1 MRAKA
6 TERASADNHT
16 ANLALCTL
24 EKDTRPKIS
33 RETFVLL
40 LYRSYARTH
49 QYSVSKKIMHSVEM
63 VNHMT
68 KPQKKNPRFTTG
80 GIAMS
85 AGTEP

>member
-1 MRAKA
+1 
-6 TERASADNHT
+6 
-16 ANLALCTL
+16 
-24 EKDTRPKIS
+24 
-33 RETFVLL
+33 L